1 MNKQVDNNMKSPFT
15 GGLVYLVEDTEVQ
28 DFRKEQYTVH
38 VRYYECKDTGEQFTT
53 EEQDE
58 QLCNELYNQYRIRH
72 GIPFPDEIKK
82 IREHY
87 GLSYSQITQIVGFGQ
102 NQWRQYENGSV
113 PSESNGKSIVAIKS
127 KEGML
132 AMLDSCMNQFDD
144 KTFSKIRKHIPV
156 FSCNLA
162 ATIQL
167 PSQFLYIHP
176 CHFFGQDIGNRLE
189 EWHGDRLPVCL
200 IKHDFCICQ

>member
-82 IREHY
+82 SGNTMDFPTHKLR
-87 GLSYSQITQIVGFGQ
+87 
-102 NQWRQYENGSV
+102 
-113 PSESNGKSIVAIKS
+113 KS
-127 KEGML
+127 
-132 AMLDSCMNQFDD
+132 
-144 KTFSKIRKHIPV
+144 
-156 FSCNLA
+156 
-162 ATIQL
+162 
-167 PSQFLYIHP
+167 
-176 CHFFGQDIGNRLE
+176 
-189 EWHGDRLPVCL
+189 
-200 IKHDFCICQ
+200 